1 MKTIMVGLVVITV
14 CGLSYFA
21 INQLLSVRVG
31 MNEIITTPIINDTSK
46 ISDKYKVKIE
56 TKSAKNVDVKEQQ
69 EVISEI
75 GSVQKFDGEK

>member
-1 MKTIMVGLVVITV
+1 MKKIMVGLVVITV